1 MNEEQQK
8 AVQVII
14 RDLLDDKKA
23 VTKPLIKQFAK
34 MLSETYADTIHNE
47 VLAKLSTA
55 SSNSLNDI
63 FSKIRE
69 MAGFA
74 TIDYNKIVDV
84 LLQRPDVLKLDH
96 WHMREFLHKA
106 DDDRFIKYWTMA
118 AANKQLS
125 KTIERMDDSSLKR
138 ITEFKELKNMP
149 ELIKVAEAYIKVH
162 MPNVKNTNNYQS
174 WALVTSLQIER
185 LLPAMGKIANFSTD
199 IQTAFEE
206 HYLNYL
212 ENRSA
217 KHSWEQKTY
226 VSILCRSLRA
236 YKNKEFRN
244 TLIKKLVLIK
254 IPTLQKRMARE
265 FARSRRYLNLA

>member
-14 RDLLDDKKA
+14 RDLLDDRKA

-47 VLAKLSTA
+47 VLTKLSST
-55 SSNSLNDI
+55 SSGNLNDI

-74 TIDYNKIVDV
+74 TIDYNKVVDV
-84 LLQRPDVLKLDH
+84 LLQRPDVLKIDN
-96 WHMREFLHKA
+96 WHIREFLHKA
-106 DDDRFIKYWTMA
+106 DDERFIKYWSMA
-118 AANKQLS
+118 AAAKQLS
-125 KTIERMDDSSLKR
+125 KAIEKMDDSALKR
-138 ITEFKELKNMP
+138 ITEFKDLKNMP
-149 ELIKVAEAYIKVH
+149 DLIKVAEAYIKVH
-162 MPNVKNTNNYQS
+162 MPNVKNTNTQYY
-174 WALVTSLQIER
+174 QIER